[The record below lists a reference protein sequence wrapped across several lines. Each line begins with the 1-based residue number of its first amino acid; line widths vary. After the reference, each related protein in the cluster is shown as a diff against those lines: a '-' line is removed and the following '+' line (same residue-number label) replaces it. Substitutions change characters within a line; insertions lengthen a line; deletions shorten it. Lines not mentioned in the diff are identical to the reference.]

1 MNDKEDP
8 FKGLEDENVEEDPVQ
23 TRGADFSILKERF
36 DNQIDTDVSLDEY
49 VDFDTEVSISYGK
62 LSAKSYWN
70 SRRFQPLF

>member
-1 MNDKEDP
+1 MMNDREDP

-23 TRGADFSILKERF
+23 TRGADLSILKERF

-62 LSAKSYWN
+62 LSAKSY
-70 SRRFQPLF
+70 